1 MLSSVYKMASPK
13 LDTVLCI
20 VVHCCAKREGMVA
33 HVEFKPIFD
42 ILQKYLSDGDN
53 AQSFFHELMSMIT
66 TVSYA
71 EWGGLKDPSQQLSDN
86 TILSYIRRGLTKAM
100 ARRIVYRLTPDN
112 LADLINERDDAV
124 REAMAEDLRGYIPDV
139 EADTVGDDIALVLAE
154 NIQLAAGMI
163 PQDKLAKQREQTI
176 KAELKS
182 KYGDF
187 LLSETGNFCPFP
199 GCGRELVISGNGQ
212 AIPTYEVNLI
222 EKDKPM
228 TSGNLIALCPQC
240 SATYTIDNQ
249 KKTVTALKKAKQ
261 ALMSH
266 RESVR
271 LLNDKPLERGII
283 GVVGGLKKLG
293 DKDLRDASLDPKQ
306 IKQKI
311 LPSESIVLYNTVNNL
326 VTIYYIRTRDILM
339 NLDKKHEIDYD
350 EIQSQMKSIY
360 LKLKKAEKTKE
371 EIFGEIVEK
380 IHRMTLQERIY
391 CQIVVCFFI
400 QKCEVYDAI
409 AE

>member
-1 MLSSVYKMASPK
+1 MLSPVYKMASPK
-13 LDTVLCI
+13 LDTVLCM
-20 VVHCCAKREGMVA
+20 VVHRCAKREGMVA

-42 ILQKYLSDGDN
+42 ILQKYLSDGGD
-53 AQSFFHELMSMIT
+53 APSFFRELVSMLTEMSE
-66 TVSYA
+66 A

-86 TILSYIRRGLTKAM
+86 TIRSYIRRGLSQKM
-100 ARRIVYRLTPDN
+100 AKRIVYRINPDN
-112 LADLINERDDAV
+112 LADLINEKDDAAL
-124 REAMAEDLRGYIPDV
+124 EAMAEDFKGYIPDV
-139 EADTVGDDIALVLAE
+139 EADTVGDDIALVLVE
-154 NIQLAAGMI
+154 NIQRAAGLI
-163 PQDKLAKQREQTI
+163 PQDKLAKQREKTI

-187 LLSETGNFCPFP
+187 LLSETGNYCPFP
-199 GCGRELVISGNGQ
+199 GCGKELVITGNGQ
-212 AIPTYEVNLI
+212 AVPTYEVNLI
-222 EKDKPM
+222 EKDKTA
-228 TSGNLIALCPQC
+228 TSDNLIALCPQC

-249 KKTVTALKKAKQ
+249 KKTLTALKKAKQ

-271 LLNDKPLERGII
+271 LLNDKPLEKGII

-293 DKDLRDASLDPKQ
+293 DKDLRNSSLDPKQ

-350 EIQSQMKSIY
+350 EIQSQMRSIY
-360 LKLKKAEKTKE
+360 LKLKKAKKTKE
-371 EIFGEIVEK
+371 EIFEEIVDK
-380 IHRMTLQERIY
+380 IHRMTLQEMIY

-409 AE
+409 TE